1 MCQARR
7 PQQGAPYQHE
17 KTQNRKEQNEQSRG
31 WSTRPTGLKG
41 GGQVP
46 PPGAPTDNRRP
57 VNQFS
62 TRAAFKRSNLIIG
75 YGRRTSRGWFS
86 HFATNPARKR
96 RHFTLS
102 QHLGRFLQ
110 WFCLYHWL
118 NSPEPLPHP
127 VRKGGSG
134 HRPAGG
140 VPGAGAEELC
150 GVQGAWHTFFGGARG
165 GHVGEARG
173 FPQLVV
179 TGLFLEAGCKG
190 NQKEASPTSSEIP
203 FHLESWGGVGWD

>member
-1 MCQARR
+1 MVY
-7 PQQGAPYQHE
+7 PP
-17 KTQNRKEQNEQSRG
+17 NRA
-31 WSTRPTGLKG
+31 KG

-57 VNQFS
+57 VNQIS

-96 RHFTLS
+96 RHLTLS

-150 GVQGAWHTFFGGARG
+150 GVQGAWHTFFWGARG
-165 GHVGEARG
+165 GHVGE
-173 FPQLVV
+173 LVGGDRSV
-179 TGLFLEAGCKG
+179 FGGWLQRKPKG
-190 NQKEASPTSSEIP
+190 SQPDILRNPLPLGK
-203 FHLESWGGVGWD
+203 LGWGGVGLGDFQFLY